1 MKLELRNDI
10 FFAEVERM
18 ISEGQSVTIPVKGFS
33 MRPMMRSEKDKVI
46 LTAHSDND
54 IKQRAVMLFRHNGHH
69 IMHRIITIDGN
80 DITFAG
86 DGNYRIREQATKDDI
101 VAQVTAII
109 RPSGRTISLDSRRWK
124 IYSTLWLALPKIVR
138 RFILG
143 LTNKLKLWI

>member
-18 ISEGQSVTIPVKGFS
+18 IGEGQRVTISVKGFS
-33 MRPMMRSEKDKVI
+33 MRPMMRSEKDKVTLI
-46 LTAHSDND
+46 AHNDED
-54 IKQRAVMLFRHNGHH
+54 IKRGTVMLFRHNGHH
-69 IMHRIITIDGN
+69 IMHRIVKIEGQN
-80 DITFAG
+80 ITFAG
-86 DGNYRIREQATKDDI
+86 DGNYNKTEQATRNDI
-101 VAQVTAII
+101 VATVTAII